1 MNKTRRNKLYKDTLE
16 LKIAKNNLIKISDNL
31 TNIKI
36 DEEIVYENTPDNLQD
51 SDRAVESEMA
61 IDYMEQAIDLIG
73 EGINKLKEAID
84 SLEEIG

>member
-36 DEEIVYENTPDNLQD
+36 DEEIVYENIPDNLQD

-61 IDYMEQAIDLIG
+61 IDYMEQAIDLIN
-73 EGINKLKEAID
+73 EGVDKLKEAIKG
-84 SLEEIG
+84 LEEIS